1 MINNAQ
7 MTCSTAVQSAESA
20 TERMTAEGL
29 KGVAFVEVH
38 VVRDRDGAVA
48 NLDQIE
54 RILFSFTATPSS

>member
-1 MINNAQ
+1 M
-7 MTCSTAVQSAESA
+7 
-20 TERMTAEGL
+20 AEGL